1 LLWLFVYGAAGSK
14 VSASCGE
21 RCDAMAY
28 LGKFADGRGL
38 PRQRAAAHLQLFF
51 FPLREKF
58 GSETQGGFDVNL
70 NLLSNQ

>member
-1 LLWLFVYGAAGSK
+1 
-14 VSASCGE
+14 
-21 RCDAMAY
+21 MAY